1 MNKNEALLKY
11 ILRIADNNFILGQRL
26 CEWCGHGPMLEEDI
40 ALGNI
45 ALDKL
50 GLASA
55 LYKYAGEVEGK
66 GRDEDYYPF
75 FRNEREFTNQLMVEL
90 PNGDY
95 AVTMVRQMLNDTFDY
110 YFLQALQKSSD
121 QTLAALA
128 SKSIKE
134 VIYQLRHC
142 SEWVIRFGEGTD
154 ESHNR
159 AQQAVNNLWRFT
171 GEYFEMDE
179 IDTTLLKDKI
189 SIDLNTIKDTY
200 YKHVADVLS
209 KAKLTIPLN
218 EFMQTGSRKGIH
230 TENLGYIL
238 AEAQH
243 MQRTYPGAK
252 W

>member
-1 MNKNEALLKY
+1 MNANEALLKY

-26 CEWCGHGPMLEEDI
+26 CEWCGHGPVLEEDI

-66 GRDEDYYPF
+66 GHDEDHFPF
-75 FRNEREFTNQLMVEL
+75 MRHEREFTNQLMVEL

-95 AVTMVRQMLNDTFDY
+95 AVTMVRQLFNDAFDH
-110 YFLQALQKSSD
+110 YFLQALSKSTD
-121 QTLAALA
+121 KTLAALA
-128 SKSIKE
+128 AKSMKE
-134 VIYQLRHC
+134 VTYQLRHC
-142 SEWVIRFGEGTD
+142 SEWVIRFGDGTD
-154 ESHNR
+154 ESHKR
-159 AQQAVNNLWRFT
+159 AQDAVNNLWRYT

-179 IDTTLLKDKI
+179 VDATLMKDKI
-189 SIDLNTIKDTY
+189 AVDLNSIKDAY

-230 TENLGYIL
+230 TEHLGYIL
-238 AEAQH
+238 ADAQY

>member
-1 MNKNEALLKY
+1 MNTNEALLKY

-26 CEWCGHGPMLEEDI
+26 CEWCGHGPILEEDI

-50 GLASA
+50 GLASN
-55 LYKYAGEVEGK
+55 LYKYAAQVEGN
-66 GRDEDYYPF
+66 GRDEDHYPF
-75 FRNEREFTNQLMVEL
+75 LRHEREFTNQLMVEL

-95 AVTMVRQMLNDTFDY
+95 AVTMVRQLFNDAFDL
-110 YFLQALQKSSD
+110 YFLQALSKSAD
-121 QTLAALA
+121 ATLAGLA

-134 VIYQLRHC
+134 VTYQLRHC

-154 ESHNR
+154 ESHKR
-159 AQQAVNNLWRFT
+159 VQDAVNNLWRYT
-171 GEYFEMDE
+171 GEYFEMNE
-179 IDTTLLKDKI
+179 IDEVLLKDKI
-189 SIDLNTIKDTY
+189 AVDLNGIKDTY
-200 YKHVADVLS
+200 CKHVADVLS

-218 EFMQTGSRKGIH
+218 EYMQTGSRKGIH
-230 TENLGYIL
+230 TDSLGYIL
-238 AEAQH
+238 AEAQY